1 MSDLTMTKVYQL
13 HPQTMDQL
21 FAEAE
26 TLGKVSIEP
35 KTFGDG
41 YDAQIAFSRRSGT
54 RIYAKGS
61 DQSAICALA
70 NAINE
75 ARIMGAGE

>member
-1 MSDLTMTKVYQL
+1 MRDLSTTKVYQL
-13 HPQTMDQL
+13 HAQTMDQL

-26 TLGKVSIEP
+26 SLGKVSIEANS
-35 KTFGDG
+35 FRDV
-41 YDAQIAFSRRSGT
+41 YDAQIVFSRKSGT

-75 ARIMGAGE
+75 AREMGAGE